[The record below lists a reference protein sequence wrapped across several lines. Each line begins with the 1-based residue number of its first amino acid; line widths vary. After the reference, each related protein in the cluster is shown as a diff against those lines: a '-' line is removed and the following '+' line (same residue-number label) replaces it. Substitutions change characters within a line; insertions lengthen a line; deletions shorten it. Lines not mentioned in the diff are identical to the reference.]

1 VRRRLLFLPCALLLA
16 PAALAQEAEVP
27 TTADLDAIAGQ
38 LPTRPWYPEGYYDLR
53 IAAEAQIA
61 DYPRPDSALLQP
73 ATAAAPARFDLL
85 DCNAEPIDRNN
96 ADMATLRFGMLALEM
111 ARLRSEFAR
120 LGYPAPVYG
129 DALVAYEKAVIE
141 RIIDPATRTPE
152 NPRMV
157 LAAVTETDRQRLA
170 PTLPPIV
177 SSPSCFAVSRGG
189 SSGSPGIAGAIGG
202 LIGSALPRPKGVTL
216 RTEPVGGELLLINAF
231 AFKVCMRKQKDPW
244 DRMACRWNE
253 TETGVANPLSGRF
266 VYQVKWPDGAVR
278 KGTREIAPEQSGAVT
293 FKKVGS

>member
-1 VRRRLLFLPCALLLA
+1 MRRRLLLLPCALLLA
-16 PAALAQEAEVP
+16 PGALAQEAELP
-27 TTADLDAIAGQ
+27 TAADLDAIAAE
-38 LPTRPWYPEGYYDLR
+38 LPTQSWYPEGYYDLR
-53 IAAEAQIA
+53 IAAEAQVA
-61 DYPRPDSALLQP
+61 EYPRPDAALLQP

-85 DCNAEPIDRNN
+85 DCNAEPIDRDN
-96 ADMATLRFGMLALEM
+96 ADMETLRFGMLALEM

-120 LGYPAPVYG
+120 LGYPAPVYA
-129 DALVAYEKAVIE
+129 DPLVAYEKAAIE
-141 RIIDPATRTPE
+141 RITDPALRTPE

-157 LAAVTETDRQRLA
+157 LAAAAETNRQRLA
-170 PTLPPIV
+170 PTLPLIV
-177 SSPSCFAVSRGG
+177 SSPSCLGVGRGG
-189 SSGSPGIAGAIGG
+189 GAPGIAGAVGG

-216 RTEPVGGELLLINAF
+216 KTEPAGGELLLINAF

-253 TETGVANPLSGRF
+253 AETGIAKPLSGRF
-266 VYQVKWPDGAVR
+266 VYQVQWPDGAVR